1 MPQPCSPQSTAQLQL
16 PPLCQQSPWCISS
29 TALPPL
35 RAGTGRASANAR
47 GRAPSRCVADTL
59 RDLFRPAEGAEWTL
73 TSSRLQLQDPLALM
87 GIVAILFPF
96 IFLGIAIAFG
106 LVDLSG
112 GR

>member
-1 MPQPCSPQSTAQLQL
+1 
-16 PPLCQQSPWCISS
+16 
-29 TALPPL
+29 
-35 RAGTGRASANAR
+35 
-47 GRAPSRCVADTL
+47 
-59 RDLFRPAEGAEWTL
+59 LFRPAEGAEWTL